1 MAFTVTRT
9 TSAAPEDVWRRVSD
23 LARHTQHVPLTT
35 VAVPESGVRLGA
47 EVRARTAL
55 GPVGFVDAMLVT
67 RWEPPRVL
75 RIVKTGRLLAGW
87 AEITVEPH
95 GQGSHVTWHEELW
108 LRGARRVTAG
118 LGDVA
123 GPRLFAGVLD
133 ALLGSLPGESLP

>member
-9 TSAAPEDVWRRVSD
+9 TSAAPEEAWRRVSD
-23 LARHTQHVPLTT
+23 LARHTEHVPLTT
-35 VAVPESGVRLGA
+35 VAVPKGGVRLGA

-55 GPVGFVDAMLVT
+55 GPVGFVDSMLVT

-95 GQGSHVTWHEELW
+95 GQGSHVTWREELW
-108 LRGARRVTAG
+108 LRGARRVSVG
-118 LGDVA
+118 LGDLA

-133 ALLGSLPGESLP
+133 DLLESLSVESLR